1 MTGNFIINKKFRTH
15 RAQTILEY
23 TIVIGLI
30 VVVLITMGPYLQ
42 RLIQGSIKL
51 TADQIGFQENA
62 DQDFS
67 VGFLEASH
75 TSVNTVSNKTTTEE
89 RGTTTYLYDDAT
101 HMTSNAQVD
110 LGFIETPAR

>member
-1 MTGNFIINKKFRTH
+1 MFKRKKQ

-30 VVVLITMGPYLQ
+30 VVIMIAMGPYLQ
-42 RLIQGSIKL
+42 RTIQGSIRL

-67 VGFLEASH
+67 VGYLERSFA
-75 TSVNTVSNKTTTEE
+75 TTRTVSNKTTNEGQHGE
-89 RGTTTYLYDDAT
+89 RGTTEYLYDDAT
-101 HMTSNAQVD
+101 NTTSNAQVN
-110 LGFIETPAR
+110 LGFIEAPPR